1 MQSADGRGT
10 WLSGWGG
17 MTCRRIVPA
26 VLFCVAILAAMPAM
40 PQMPGMLGRAAVV
53 VRHAWPGAVDRP
65 EPVKT
70 VAYQSGNMPVLLVDF
85 SDNAHSLANSAFEQL
100 LFGSGTGSMR
110 DYYLE
115 ASYGSLTI
123 GGAVAGW
130 YQADQPYSYYV
141 GDSFGIYGD
150 FPRNSQGL
158 VAALVSAAD
167 PYVDFSQFDHDHD
180 GVVDNLLVVHAG
192 SGAEETGSHQD
203 IWSHKWQLSDA
214 TFGSPGPVQTQDG
227 VTVDAFS
234 IEPERFSDGR
244 LMSIGV
250 FCHEFGHLL
259 GMPDLYDTDYSSNG
273 LGSFCLMAAGSWGR
287 VSDSDPPGSCP
298 VHPCA
303 WNKYLLGWV
312 RPESVEQGGV
322 DSVGA
327 ARLAAA
333 AANAAAYRLL
343 SNPGGVDWRAGGTGS
358 GEYFLV
364 ENRQRLGFDRGLPG
378 SGLLIM
384 HVDESQADNNNEE
397 HPLVGI
403 LQADHSAGYAL
414 PAGDR
419 GSDDDLWKQSD
430 TGVRSF
436 TVPSSAF
443 YDGVQSGAAIY
454 GISGSDSVMTASMRI
469 APMFL
474 GRVYSFPNPVVVRT
488 KSDRATIVYAP
499 SDTERLAGQY
509 PAFKVRIFNLA
520 GEPVRVLDKDD
531 EVNPRHR
538 AAYWDVENDQGRPAT
553 SGMYFYTVEIEQNG
567 VTEQSVGR
575 LTVVR

>member
-1 MQSADGRGT
+1 
-10 WLSGWGG
+10 
-17 MTCRRIVPA
+17 
-26 VLFCVAILAAMPAM
+26 MPAM
-40 PQMPGMLGRAAVV
+40 PAMPGMLGRAAVV
-53 VRHAWPGAVDRP
+53 VGHAWPGAVDRP
-65 EPVKT
+65 EPVKLA
-70 VAYQSGNMPVLLVDF
+70 VCQSGNTPVLLVDF
-85 SDNAHSLANSAFEQL
+85 SDNAHSYADSAFEQL
-100 LFGSGTGSMR
+100 LFGSGTASMR

-115 ASYGSLTI
+115 ASYGKLAI
-123 GGAVAGW
+123 GGEVAGW
-130 YQADQPYSYYV
+130 YRAGQPYSYYV

-167 PYVDFSQFDHDHD
+167 PYVDFSQFDLDHD

-192 SGAEETGSHQD
+192 PGAEETGSHQS

-273 LGSFCLMAAGSWGR
+273 LGNFCLMAAGSWAR
-287 VSDSDPPGSCP
+287 ASESDPPGSCP

-322 DSVGA
+322 DSVRG

-333 AANAAAYRLL
+333 PASPAAYRVL
-343 SNPGGVDWRAGGTGS
+343 SNPGGVDWRADGTGS
-358 GEYFLV
+358 GEYLLV
-364 ENRQRLGFDRGLPG
+364 ENRQRFGFDRGLPG
-378 SGLLIM
+378 SGLLIL
-384 HVDESQADNNNEE
+384 HVDESQTGNNTEA

-419 GSDDDLWKQSD
+419 GSDEDLWKQSD

-454 GISGSDSVMTASMRI
+454 EISGSDSAMTASLTI

-474 GRVYSFPNPVVVRT
+474 GRVYSFPNPVIVRT

-499 SDTERLAGQY
+499 SDTERSAGQY
-509 PAFKVRIFNLA
+509 PDFKVRIFNLA

-531 EVNPRHR
+531 EVSPQHR
-538 AAYWDVENDQGRPAT
+538 AAFWDVKNDQGRSAT

-567 VTEQSVGR
+567 VVEQNVGR

>member
-1 MQSADGRGT
+1 M
-10 WLSGWGG
+10 
-17 MTCRRIVPA
+17 P
-26 VLFCVAILAAMPAM
+26 AMPAM
-40 PQMPGMLGRAAVV
+40 PTTQGRDASAVT
-53 VRHAWPGAVDRP
+53 HPWPGAVDRP
-65 EPVKT
+65 EPVKPA
-70 VAYQSGNMPVLLVDF
+70 AYQSGNVPVLLIDF
-85 SDNAHSLANSAFEQL
+85 SDNGHSYANSAFEQL
-100 LFGSGTGSMR
+100 LFGSGTASMR

-123 GGAVAGW
+123 GGEVAGW
-130 YQADQPYSYYV
+130 YRGGQPYSYYV
-141 GDSFGIYGD
+141 GDSFGIHGD
-150 FPRNSQGL
+150 FPHNSQGL

-167 PYVDFSQFDHDHD
+167 PDVDFSQFDLDHD

-192 SGAEETGSHQD
+192 PGAEETRGRQD

-234 IEPERFSDGR
+234 IEPERFSDGS

-259 GMPDLYDTDYSSNG
+259 GMPDLYDTDYSTNG
-273 LGSFCLMAAGSWGR
+273 LGYFCLMAAGSWGR
-287 VSDSDPPGSCP
+287 ASESDPPGSCP

-322 DSVGA
+322 DSVEA

-333 AANAAAYRLL
+333 AANPAAYRVL
-343 SNPGGVDWRAGGTGS
+343 SNPGGVDWRADGAGS
-358 GEYFLV
+358 GEYFMV

-378 SGLLIM
+378 SGLLIL
-384 HVDESQADNNNEE
+384 HVDESQTDNNTEA

-419 GSDDDLWKQSD
+419 GSGEDLWKQSD
-430 TGVRSF
+430 TGVHSF

-454 GISGSDSVMTASMRI
+454 GISGSDSVMTASMMI
-469 APMFL
+469 APKFL
-474 GRVYSFPNPVVVRT
+474 GRVYSFPNPVIVRT
-488 KSDRATIVYAP
+488 KSDRATIVYTP

-509 PAFKVRIFNLA
+509 PDFKVRIFNLA

-531 EVNPRHR
+531 EVNPQHR
-538 AAYWDVENDQGRPAT
+538 AAYWDVRNDQGRPAT

-567 VTEQSVGR
+567 VTEQNVGR

>member
-1 MQSADGRGT
+1 M
-10 WLSGWGG
+10 
-17 MTCRRIVPA
+17 
-26 VLFCVAILAAMPAM
+26 
-40 PQMPGMLGRAAVV
+40 
-53 VRHAWPGAVDRP
+53 
-65 EPVKT
+65 
-70 VAYQSGNMPVLLVDF
+70 
-85 SDNAHSLANSAFEQL
+85 
-100 LFGSGTGSMR
+100 
-110 DYYLE
+110 
-115 ASYGSLTI
+115 
-123 GGAVAGW
+123 
-130 YQADQPYSYYV
+130 
-141 GDSFGIYGD
+141 
-150 FPRNSQGL
+150 
-158 VAALVSAAD
+158 
-167 PYVDFSQFDHDHD
+167 
-180 GVVDNLLVVHAG
+180 
-192 SGAEETGSHQD
+192 
-203 IWSHKWQLSDA
+203 
-214 TFGSPGPVQTQDG
+214 
-227 VTVDAFS
+227 
-234 IEPERFSDGR
+234 
-244 LMSIGV
+244 
-250 FCHEFGHLL
+250 
-259 GMPDLYDTDYSSNG
+259 
-273 LGSFCLMAAGSWGR
+273 
-287 VSDSDPPGSCP
+287 
-298 VHPCA
+298 
-303 WNKYLLGWV
+303 
-312 RPESVEQGGV
+312 
-322 DSVGA
+322 
-327 ARLAAA
+327 AAA

>member
-1 MQSADGRGT
+1 
-10 WLSGWGG
+10 
-17 MTCRRIVPA
+17 
-26 VLFCVAILAAMPAM
+26 MPAM
-40 PQMPGMLGRAAVV
+40 PTMPTTQGRDASAVA
-53 VRHAWPGAVDRP
+53 HPWPGAVDRP
-65 EPVKT
+65 EPVKPA
-70 VAYQSGNMPVLLVDF
+70 AYQSGNVPVLLVDF
-85 SDNAHSLANSAFEQL
+85 SDNGHSYAGSAFEQL
-100 LFGSGTGSMR
+100 LFGSGTSSMR

-123 GGAVAGW
+123 GGKVAGW
-130 YQADQPYSYYV
+130 YRGGQPYSYYV

-150 FPRNSQGL
+150 FPHNSQGL

-167 PYVDFSQFDHDHD
+167 PDVDFSQFDLDHD

-192 SGAEETGSHQD
+192 PGAEETRGRQD

-234 IEPERFSDGR
+234 IEPERFSDGS

-259 GMPDLYDTDYSSNG
+259 GMPDLYDTDYSTNG

-287 VSDSDPPGSCP
+287 ASESDPPGSCP

-322 DSVGA
+322 DSVEA

-333 AANAAAYRLL
+333 AANPAAYRVL
-343 SNPGGVDWRAGGTGS
+343 SNPGGVDWRADGTGS
-358 GEYFLV
+358 GEYFIV

-378 SGLLIM
+378 SGLLIL
-384 HVDESQADNNNEE
+384 HVDESQTGNNTEA

-419 GSDDDLWKQSD
+419 GSGEDLWKQSD

-454 GISGSDSVMTASMRI
+454 GISGSDSVMTASMMI
-469 APMFL
+469 APKFL
-474 GRVYSFPNPVVVRT
+474 GRVYSFPNPVIVRT
-488 KSDRATIVYAP
+488 QSDRATIVYTP
-499 SDTERLAGQY
+499 TDTGRLSGQY
-509 PAFKVRIFNLA
+509 PDFKVRIFNLA

-531 EVNPRHR
+531 EVNPQHR
-538 AAYWDVENDQGRPAT
+538 AAYWDVRNDRGRPAT

-567 VTEQSVGR
+567 VTEQNVGR